1 MTFQGFLL
9 FTYKLGLG
17 ILFRTN
23 NAGDPSS
30 IPWSGSSHG
39 ERIGYPLQYSQAP
52 LVAQTVKNPPAMQ
65 ETWGSIPGLGR
76 SPGGEHATHSNILAW
91 RIPMDRGARQAISH
105 GVAKS
110 GTQLSD

>member
-65 ETWGSIPGLGR
+65 ETWVRSLGWEDHLEESMQPTPIFLPGESPWTEEPGR
-76 SPGGEHATHSNILAW
+76 L
-91 RIPMDRGARQAISH
+91 
-105 GVAKS
+105 
-110 GTQLSD
+110 